1 VTDFTIDRNNFR
13 KLFINNTSRMLL
25 GIWYLAKGSR
35 FPFASIMELLSLP
48 EDALEGK
55 LQTFAGLGLAHLHTT
70 AQGEREVEFLTPQNP
85 EVERQ
90 VAEFFAGR
98 QNEFQSIQLKVTSLL
113 YKTLLTTKF

>member
-35 FPFASIMELLSLP
+35 FPFASIMELLSMA

-55 LQTFAGLGLAHLHTT
+55 LQTFAGMGLAHVHTHPHR
-70 AQGEREVEFLTPQNP
+70 EREIEFLITSNP

-98 QNEFQSIQLKVTSLL
+98 QNEFHSIEMKVHSLL
-113 YKTLLTTKF
+113 YKTLLTTQL